1 MLGSGLQEKGL
12 DYEAITLFGREDH
25 RDPKGERGGD
35 DRKRRLR
42 LIDFASVRS
51 LTWLRERFLQQ
62 TEGWHGEWCRRICP
76 SA

>member
-1 MLGSGLQEKGL
+1 MTKIS
-12 DYEAITLFGREDH
+12 ADH
-25 RDPKGERGGD
+25 LARSAVVYG
-35 DRKRRLR
+35 KRRLR